1 MRLTPIISA
10 TTLGIGWTWDPGVV
24 LGLALWATIYG
35 LGVVQARR
43 KSIRFAWTK
52 VWCFAAGWLFLVLA
66 LVSPLHQLGDF
77 LFSAHMAQH
86 EILMAVAAP
95 LLIAGRPDHVFLWL
109 FIGRKQSLVAG
120 PVHRSVLGKLYKFL
134 MLPSVAWSLHA
145 LALLLWHVPFLF
157 DATISH
163 EWIHALQHFSFL
175 GTAILFWAALIY
187 GHLGSD
193 SYGAGI
199 VYVFTTAVYT
209 SILGALLTFSA
220 SPWYSVYALTTKL
233 WGMTPLED
241 QQIGGLIMWVPAGI
255 VYIVVGLWLFANWIR
270 ESDRRSSFPVEVRR
284 AA

>member
-1 MRLTPIISA
+1 MRLTPIIA
-10 TTLGIGWTWDPGVV
+10 TTLGVGWTWDPGIV
-24 LGLALWATIYG
+24 LSLALWATMYG

-43 KSIRFAWTK
+43 RPIRFAWTK
-52 VWCFAAGWLFLVLA
+52 VFCFVAGWLFLVVA
-66 LVSPLHQLGDF
+66 LISPLHQLGDF

-95 LLIAGRPDHVFLWL
+95 LLVAGRPDHVFLWL
-109 FIGRKQSLVAG
+109 FSGGKQSLLEG
-120 PVHRSVLGKLYKFL
+120 PIHCSALGKLYKVL

-163 EWIHALQHFSFL
+163 ESIHALQHLSFL
-175 GTAILFWAALIY
+175 GTAMLFWAALLY

-220 SPWYSVYALTTKL
+220 SPWYSVYASTTKL
-233 WGMTPLED
+233 WGVTPLED